1 MLFSVHL
8 GHENVFFLLKIEET
22 NLKKQGILPLRFSNP
37 SDYDKIKPSDRISL
51 LNLSALAPEKVNK
64 KFSN

>member
-1 MLFSVHL
+1 MKIYCLY
-8 GHENVFFLLKIEET
+8 KIEET

-64 KFSN
+64 IFIN